1 MWLCA
6 SKALFTKPALVLR
19 PYSAGD
25 ENRTPGPCHILGW
38 GQGASGTFP
47 WGLSWGGRWT
57 SPPTNRQYLD
67 CYFLSIFRTGA
78 AGAGEK
84 FSPAFSFYPM
94 SLIPTSP
101 FSQSKQS
108 RGLRQA
114 VRDSGENLMML
125 FRFQTFFLGLPPIYG
140 KWLSSPYP

>member
-1 MWLCA
+1 M
-6 SKALFTKPALVLR
+6 
-19 PYSAGD
+19 
-25 ENRTPGPCHILGW
+25 
-38 GQGASGTFP
+38 
-47 WGLSWGGRWT
+47 
-57 SPPTNRQYLD
+57 
-67 CYFLSIFRTGA
+67 
-78 AGAGEK
+78 